1 MFIASLFTKAKT
13 WGPSKCPSTDEWIKK
28 MWDILYHA
36 ILLSYTKGGSNAAC
50 SNKDEPKDCH
60 TKRSKPEKDDD
71 RLLSL
76 NVECKKLIQMTLFTK
91 QKQTH
96 RHRKQ
101 TYGYHMEVG
110 GRDKL
115 GI

>member
-1 MFIASLFTKAKT
+1 MFIASPFTKAKT

-71 RLLSL
+71 RLVSL

-101 TYGYHMEVG
+101 TYGYPRG
-110 GRDKL
+110 NGRA
-115 GI
+115 